1 MAAGLA
7 EGPGCQRRGHN
18 VYMVTRPGS
27 SPCLA
32 GYHCW
37 VLWCVCVDLHCR
49 SKFVPSLGRYF
60 LCNAA
65 VFQTRGKF
73 AKGPLGVV
81 PATSLT
87 IDFVSSNFHLSRDHF
102 QWRSFGGDTVR
113 ALETITILRQPSCLT
128 LPVRGRDR
136 YRQGLAHFPHGS
148 A

>member
-1 MAAGLA
+1 MKTN
-7 EGPGCQRRGHN
+7 GCRACRR
-18 VYMVTRPGS
+18 TRLSAPGS
-27 SPCLA
+27 QCIH
-32 GYHCW
+32 GYSTKVVA
-37 VLWCVCVDLHCR
+37 VLGRLPLLGTVGR
-49 SKFVPSLGRYF
+49 YGRYF

-65 VFQTRGKF
+65 VFRTRGKF
-73 AKGPLGVV
+73 AKRLLGVV
-81 PATSLT
+81 PAASLT